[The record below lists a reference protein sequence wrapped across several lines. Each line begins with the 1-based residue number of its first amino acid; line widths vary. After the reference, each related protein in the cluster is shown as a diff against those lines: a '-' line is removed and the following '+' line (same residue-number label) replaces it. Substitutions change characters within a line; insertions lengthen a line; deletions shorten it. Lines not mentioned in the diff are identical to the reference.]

1 VDALPGPEARTG
13 GETCSFGAPHP
24 RAPGR
29 RGLVEMG
36 EPLLMLLNREKIG
49 TVENVFV
56 DVSRIA

>member
-1 VDALPGPEARTG
+1 
-13 GETCSFGAPHP
+13 
-24 RAPGR
+24 
-29 RGLVEMG
+29 VEMG